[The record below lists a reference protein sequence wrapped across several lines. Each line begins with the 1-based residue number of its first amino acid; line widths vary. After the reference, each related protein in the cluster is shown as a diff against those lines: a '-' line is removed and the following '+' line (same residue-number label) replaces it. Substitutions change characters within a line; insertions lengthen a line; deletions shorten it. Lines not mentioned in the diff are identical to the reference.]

1 MLYAIRGPR
10 RVLSSSGL
18 LVRMRRQCWPGGF
31 SITRMAFSR
40 ATTMSS
46 IALSMAPISR
56 TLVESTWLKMLRY
69 QCTTGSLKKWPAHP
83 LYAAISRIM
92 ATVKAGAPVRC
103 EEPRMGSSRR
113 SSAEEDCGRQVPHY
127 ARGWSNG
134 AMFGLSS
141 LHRLPPRT

>member
-1 MLYAIRGPR
+1 MLAARLLDY
-10 RVLSSSGL
+10 SDGL
-18 LVRMRRQCWPGGF
+18 LARHHNVLDCIEHGSDLPH
-31 SITRMAFSR
+31 
-40 ATTMSS
+40 
-46 IALSMAPISR
+46 
-56 TLVESTWLKMLRY
+56 LVESTWLKMLRY

-83 LYAAISRIM
+83 LYAAISRII